1 MRRARTA
8 GRMSSLGT
16 RSAGG
21 IIFRPL
27 VVISLALVLLGFMPT
42 LFHPVRA
49 SPTPSFTFTAAGD
62 YGGITTGSHGLTVAQ
77 KIALQNPS
85 FHIGLGD
92 LGYGDQ
98 SPSTWCSSFKNSYQ
112 NLVIVTGNHD
122 TFNSGGSTVSYGGGG
137 SGGSGIPSDVITDEG
152 GPGFLDTI
160 GSSGPGYIS
169 ACGPPP
175 SGVNWVGSGVTNGGY
190 SCNASL
196 TLTTPSCYGREYYF
210 DYPSPTPI
218 MRFIFISAGIGGP
231 WPDYSLG
238 TTHYNWLKNT
248 IDDAKNM
255 GLWVAVALHKNC
267 LSDGIGHP
275 NCESRFDAF
284 NLALTE
290 KADLWLDGHDHTYQ
304 RSFQLDSCSGS
315 GTSVSSCHINN
326 TAQSGPYFRGN
337 GIVVNIIGTGGTG
350 NTGIC
355 STSCSKAQYF
365 ASLCGNAGPVS
376 PGCNNDYGFSSFT
389 VTTTQ
394 ISASYVSATGTFADG
409 YTIRVPNPPGDFGVS
424 ANPISLTIPQASSTT
439 TSTTVLSFGGFSGL
453 VTLAA
458 AQSPPNNKF
467 SVCWDGVTCMP
478 ARSTNITMIAGESSS
493 ATLTVNTGCGTAPGP
508 YAVRVNATST
518 TPSIF
523 HWVVLP
529 VTVTASAC
537 SGSVGAGTLITL
549 ADRTQTPVQNLRVG
563 LQLLSYDMTRH
574 EYAITTITRFETVV
588 TYNQMVIST
597 STGKPL
603 IVDQNPAQRLYAQ
616 LPDGMVAL
624 VSVTDLQVGY
634 KLFQPLSQTWI
645 SITNIQ
651 YQNTGIHTM
660 YDVYTTAPGNYIANG
675 YLDPLKDGP
684 H

>member
-122 TFNSGGSTVSYGGGG
+122 TFNSGGSTVSYGGG

-267 LSDGIGHP
+267 LSDGTGHSD
-275 NCESRFDAF
+275 CESRFDAF

-304 RSFQLDSCSGS
+304 RSFQLSSCTGS
-315 GTSVSSCHINN
+315 GNTVTSCNRVNDPNPSR
-326 TAQSGPYFRGN
+326 TTYVREAGT
-337 GIVVNIIGTGGTG
+337 VVNVIGTGGTG

-355 STSCSKAQYF
+355 SSSCQ
-365 ASLCGNAGPVS
+365 
-376 PGCNNDYGFSSFT
+376 
-389 VTTTQ
+389 
-394 ISASYVSATGTFADG
+394 
-409 YTIRVPNPPGDFGVS
+409 
-424 ANPISLTIPQASSTT
+424 
-439 TSTTVLSFGGFSGL
+439 L
-453 VTLAA
+453 V
-458 AQSPPNNKF
+458 
-467 SVCWDGVTCMP
+467 
-478 ARSTNITMIAGESSS
+478 
-493 ATLTVNTGCGTAPGP
+493 
-508 YAVRVNATST
+508 
-518 TPSIF
+518 
-523 HWVVLP
+523 
-529 VTVTASAC
+529 
-537 SGSVGAGTLITL
+537 
-549 ADRTQTPVQNLRVG
+549 
-563 LQLLSYDMTRH
+563 
-574 EYAITTITRFETVV
+574 
-588 TYNQMVIST
+588 
-597 STGKPL
+597 
-603 IVDQNPAQRLYAQ
+603 
-616 LPDGMVAL
+616 
-624 VSVTDLQVGY
+624 
-634 KLFQPLSQTWI
+634 
-645 SITNIQ
+645 
-651 YQNTGIHTM
+651 
-660 YDVYTTAPGNYIANG
+660 
-675 YLDPLKDGP
+675 
-684 H
+684 